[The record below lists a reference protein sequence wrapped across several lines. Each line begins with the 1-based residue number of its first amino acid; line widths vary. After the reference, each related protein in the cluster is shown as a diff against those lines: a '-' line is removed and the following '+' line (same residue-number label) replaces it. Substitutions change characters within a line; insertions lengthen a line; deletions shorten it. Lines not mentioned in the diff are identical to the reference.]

1 MECLQN
7 RIDSFAKPKR
17 VKNPAKSSSFV
28 SVKWSHPP
36 HPEFIATPET
46 LAEAGFYFN
55 PSFDDR
61 DNVACFVCDKQLA
74 YWEAEDDPFDIHWAK
89 CGDKCCWAIVRCGL
103 RGDINR
109 HGGFTFTDKSRVP
122 ASKAMERARLATFS
136 AGDGWIHDQVKNHG
150 ANSRKM
156 ARAGFVFTPQH
167 AGDDLATCLYCNV
180 ALSGWEASDDPLEE
194 HRKRQKVSCPMFDD
208 GEFTTKPP
216 SRTPTA
222 KAVSRSRPSRHARAV
237 SASSNTDFT
246 QPMKTH
252 DGDAD
257 ESDAAPPPSSKRIR
271 TSSNSS
277 KSAKTP
283 KVSRSQSR
291 SELKDVAE
299 NDEDVETKEDA
310 PRTTRVKPKKSIGAV
325 NKKAKSRS
333 KSIAQRATSDDEEE
347 VMNKAPSRSRSKAK
361 GKEKATVDDDE
372 SEEEIKVPKRSTRG
386 RPPTR
391 VKEQDEDEQEV
402 KALKKSTRGRPPLRV
417 EEPEDEKV
425 EEEQQVKTLKKST
438 RSRVP
443 PPVEEPD
450 NDDEDLTKTVKKSSR
465 TRTPTHIEGTTARKP
480 SKTRKI
486 KEPEPKPEPE
496 SELEL
501 RHDADMEA
509 IDEERKP
516 RAPSKSRAKTPTT
529 RKPSRGRS
537 KTTPVPTEE
546 EVAPALPS
554 IVVQKKNAPLTTR
567 TPATSTASGAA
578 KHSSTMVKPTAG
590 TSGRTTPASRRDED
604 DGDPA
609 EPKALL
615 PSETKKRVPS
625 LSVSAKPKALQSKAK
640 GKGKASTPASPPT
653 RAEATDDDDDDDEMD
668 VFVSPRESPEPS
680 TREVPSP
687 KQKDSEVNDEMEPLV
702 IPKRGAKP
710 LSSKPGNKPTKAV
723 NESVEMEPTAAA
735 EKTMTGVKPQV
746 PGKETR
752 TARESEMKG
761 RKGSFLKVVEISTD
775 EEGETSDE
783 ERPSQPQQKSEPAQ
797 TMVSP
802 SIEAP
807 SSSKLNKAIEKPLVI
822 VEPPPQPSVEPP
834 PQPPVEP
841 VPSPE
846 PTLLISSVPTKSP
859 KDVEMA
865 DLEPLVE
872 TQPVEPVVEVP
883 VPATPP
889 RAAAPPKAP
898 TPEPPLL
905 VLPLSKLPFTPLQSL
920 TDAELDMTVE
930 EWIRYQMEMEYDKF
944 KRDGER
950 EIGRF
955 KKRAEEVKE
964 IIERL

>member
-89 CGDKCCWAIVRCGL
+89 
-103 RGDINR
+103 
-109 HGGFTFTDKSRVP
+109 FTFTDKSRVP

-496 SELEL
+496 
-501 RHDADMEA
+501 
-509 IDEERKP
+509 
-516 RAPSKSRAKTPTT
+516 
-529 RKPSRGRS
+529 
-537 KTTPVPTEE
+537 
-546 EVAPALPS
+546 
-554 IVVQKKNAPLTTR
+554 
-567 TPATSTASGAA
+567 
-578 KHSSTMVKPTAG
+578 
-590 TSGRTTPASRRDED
+590 TTPASRRDED

-710 LSSKPGNKPTKAV
+710 LSSKPV